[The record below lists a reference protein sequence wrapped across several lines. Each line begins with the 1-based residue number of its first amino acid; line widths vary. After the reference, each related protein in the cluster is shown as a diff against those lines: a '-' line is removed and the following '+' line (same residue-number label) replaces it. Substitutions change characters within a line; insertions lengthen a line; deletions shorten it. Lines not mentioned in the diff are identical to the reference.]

1 MKKLLS
7 LVFFLCL
14 TFGFSQTKDIDS
26 LTLELA
32 FQNQDSV
39 KVDTSIELIKKL
51 YNANELGRAI
61 EFINQTEKL
70 ATDLGYDS
78 GLAEITYYKALVYD
92 KKEDYINAINTFKKS
107 QQLYLKSHD
116 TINVA
121 RIYGNLGLV
130 EIKRGNYQDG
140 LKYSLI
146 ATKELE
152 KRNLRTELSKNYK
165 NLAQAYLNTRDY
177 DRAIEYNLKTLYL
190 EEQSGLKN
198 ESTIYDVYK
207 DLALLYAYKNE
218 NRKALEYYGKLVD
231 NGVTLTD
238 EERASILPLMANEYF
253 KLNNL
258 DKATQLY
265 TESLQLSKQLNN
277 TLGTITAL
285 NGLAKV
291 NLKNF
296 NTLSLKQADYQINE
310 ALRLTESI
318 DENETVLE
326 SYRLRMELDSV
337 KGQFQS
343 AYQWQQ
349 KYFLLKER
357 LNDESH
363 AKEEIINNPLD
374 EVEVPSIEELNK
386 PQVQEQDTE
395 TDKSFFTLKSK
406 YKILL
411 YGLLA
416 AFIISLAALIFVLTR
431 KNGTAKNHE
440 ELEEENKKLELQ
452 KEAILEQTKHLEEVN
467 KVKDKLFSIVSHDLK
482 DSLTS
487 INGFIDLLRDG
498 SLSRQEFERLIP
510 ELSENA
516 NSASLLLFNLL
527 NWSKS
532 QMQSLDPNPS
542 LFDVQEVF
550 ETKIKLIDQRA
561 ESKGISIIDHT
572 LRDFVY
578 ADKSM
583 IEIVVQNLLANAVKF
598 TKAGDTITVSNHIS
612 NGTAII
618 SVADT
623 GVGIA
628 KENLDKLFKANS
640 MTTLGTKNEKGT
652 GLGLSICKELVDLN
666 NGKIWVESTLNVG
679 TTFYV
684 QLPKSKPN

>member
-14 TFGFSQTKDIDS
+14 TLGFSQTKDIDS

-39 KVDTSIELIKKL
+39 KVDTSVELIKKL
-51 YNANELGRAI
+51 YATNDLGRAI

-70 ATDLGYDS
+70 ATDLNYET
-78 GLAEITYYKALVYD
+78 GLAEITYYKGLVYI
-92 KKEDYINAINTFKKS
+92 KKDDYINAINTFKKS
-107 QQLYLKSHD
+107 QQLYLKVKD
-116 TINVA
+116 TVSA
-121 RIYGNLGLV
+121 AKIYGNLGLI
-130 EIKRGNYQDG
+130 EIKRGNYREG

-152 KRNLRTELSKNYK
+152 ERNMRTELGRIYK
-165 NLAQAYLNTRDY
+165 NLAQAYLNIRDY
-177 DRAIEYNLKTLYL
+177 DHAIEYNLKTLYI
-190 EEQSGLKN
+190 EQQNGLNN
-198 ESTIYDVYK
+198 EATIYDVYK
-207 DLALLYAYKNE
+207 DLAKLYAYKNE
-218 NRKALEYYGKLVD
+218 NRKALEYYSKLVD

-238 EERASILPLMANEYF
+238 PERASILPLMANEYL

-258 DKATQLY
+258 DKANELF
-265 TESLQLSKQLNN
+265 TESLALSKQLDDK
-277 TLGTITAL
+277 LGATMAL

-291 NLKNF
+291 NLKNSTAF
-296 NTLSLKQADYQINE
+296 NLKQAEIQINE
-310 ALRLTESI
+310 ALKFSDGLG
-318 DENETVLE
+318 ENETVLE
-326 SYRLRMELDSV
+326 SYRLRMELDSI
-337 KGQFQS
+337 KGHFQS

-349 KYFLLKER
+349 KYFLLKEK
-357 LNDESH
+357 L
-363 AKEEIINNPLD
+363 AKENTVQEPIVNNPLAEID
-374 EVEVPSIEELNK
+374 VPSMEELN
-386 PQVQEQDTE
+386 QTDVVDE
-395 TDKSFFTLKSK
+395 TAHAEKGFFTLSNK

-416 AFIISLAALIFVLTR
+416 AFIVTLVVLIFVIAR
-431 KNGTAKNHE
+431 KNNTNKVTE
-440 ELEEENKKLELQ
+440 DLEEENRKLELQ

-487 INGFIDLLRDG
+487 INGFIDLLKDG
-498 SLSRQEFERLIP
+498 SLSRQEFERLVP

-550 ETKIKLIDQRA
+550 ESKIKLIDQRA
-561 ESKGISIIDHT
+561 ESKGITIIDHT

-612 NGTAII
+612 NGSAII

-623 GVGIA
+623 GVGIP
-628 KENLDKLFKANS
+628 KENIDKLFKANTL
-640 MTTLGTKNEKGT
+640 TTLGTKNEKGT

-666 NGKIWVESTLNVG
+666 KGKIWVESTLNVG